1 MPRMSVDL
9 PAPLGPSRPRHARSW
24 TSSEIPA
31 TAVSSPNRFTTESI
45 RNGRRDKIGRP
56 LSDRTLKRG
65 AKFHAH
71 GRKRWPAT
79 RMSARQ
85 GRKSRPPYRRLDPL
99 KASPQAR
106 LPAPQAVLL
115 HGVSRAEGPLQQ
127 TTNNDGLSQPENHI
141 SLGKRVLRNGLELLK
156 FRLHGSVDIQ
166 RRFVF
171 VECQIPQVLPGVET
185 RK

>member
-1 MPRMSVDL
+1 MLPASSRMRPAMPRMSVDL
-9 PAPLGPSRPRHARSW
+9 PAPLGPSTPRHARSW

-45 RNGRRDKIGRP
+45 RNGRGDKIGRP

-65 AKFHAH
+65 AKFRAH

-79 RMSARQ
+79 RMSA
-85 GRKSRPPYRRLDPL
+85 L
-99 KASPQAR
+99 
-106 LPAPQAVLL
+106 
-115 HGVSRAEGPLQQ
+115 Q

-156 FRLHGSVDIQ
+156 FRLDGSVDIQ

-171 VECQIPQVLPGVET
+171 VECQIPQVLPRVET
-185 RK
+185 R